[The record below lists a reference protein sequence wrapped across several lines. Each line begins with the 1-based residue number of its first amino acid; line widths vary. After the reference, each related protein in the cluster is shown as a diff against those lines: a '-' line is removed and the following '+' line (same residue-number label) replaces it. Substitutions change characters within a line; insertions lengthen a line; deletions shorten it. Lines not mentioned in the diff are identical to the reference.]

1 VTTHLAVAF
10 WRKDDTPDGCGSTGT
25 GVVASFASVA
35 LGWRFEAAFCETRS
49 DEWYAM
55 VLGRALAAT

>member
-1 VTTHLAVAF
+1 MLMAVGLSG
-10 WRKDDTPDGCGSTGT
+10 R
-25 GVVASFASVA
+25 GVVALFAGAA